1 MLCCLFVFDI
11 LSFPRVFS
19 LSAKDDVDWVD
30 VTSCV
35 ESAVVGES
43 VCICDES
50 EGFVLGYITF
60 LNLLFQYNDNVNIN
74 TRE

>member
-35 ESAVVGES
+35 ESAVVGVS
-43 VCICDES
+43 FCICDES
-50 EGFVLGYITF
+50 EGFVLDY
-60 LNLLFQYNDNVNIN
+60 L
-74 TRE
+74 